1 MFARFFDIPN
11 VGEGCDRLTTKPDVG
26 EVVQGTQKR
35 RVRSKRMKCPHIS
48 KVYNGTMW
56 PVDSG
61 DYMALDTGTSWERGC
76 RDKVWWKVGMWGLK
90 DRAAV
95 NTYITFKR
103 RCKPN
108 YYRHGMFQKRLT
120 IQLFHI
126 ARAQLPI
133 GDVSAAYS
141 KEEYD
146 YTILWPN
153 KVTNFRDP
161 LPETVQVSH
170 GERDKAPT
178 AFPGHKYGKLKKKLT
193 CFLCRKE
200 GRFKDGSQR
209 KDREGKRYKLYAKTS
224 RGCET
229 CNVPL
234 CKNYNCWKD
243 YHSGKFAG
251 QQDMLSSTCWK

>member
-1 MFARFFDIPN
+1 
-11 VGEGCDRLTTKPDVG
+11 
-26 EVVQGTQKR
+26 
-35 RVRSKRMKCPHIS
+35 
-48 KVYNGTMW
+48 
-56 PVDSG
+56 
-61 DYMALDTGTSWERGC
+61 
-76 RDKVWWKVGMWGLK
+76 
-90 DRAAV
+90 
-95 NTYITFKR
+95 
-103 RCKPN
+103 
-108 YYRHGMFQKRLT
+108 MFQKRLT
-120 IQLFHI
+120 IQLYHI

-153 KVTNFRDP
+153 KGTNFRDP